1 MSGASSWT
9 ANRAG
14 RSPDSMKI
22 VNKIP
27 LRGKFLVAP
36 GIGLLLM
43 MLMAIIFLGAMR
55 QQETVFRELEER
67 EFATA
72 ESFTDLYSR
81 LSINH
86 NRLYELLYSA
96 SMVADE
102 ELIFE
107 KGHPLL
113 HEIHKIEAS
122 LKSNISEGY
131 FRSADLKNAEEV
143 QSVLLE
149 YRRFATTAI
158 EMASVDLEL
167 ANRHMRNAS
176 TQFNRVNMVFL
187 DVMQGFHNKVSATF
201 VDQIHHSDTQL
212 LIFTGLVFLA
222 VLAMGV
228 LSILL
233 SRFLSADIDKM
244 ITALRQLA
252 SGDKNIELP
261 AMTGSDDVAAMAS
274 AVHVFKGTLDRL
286 EFQAS
291 FDPLTQLPNR
301 ALALDRLT
309 HAIKHAE
316 RQSDLVGVLF
326 IDVDFFKHVND
337 THGHAAGDSILVEVA
352 RRLTA
357 CVRSSD
363 TVARFGGDEFAVIL
377 GDLVSLDAAAHIA
390 EQILKSLSKPFVQNK
405 QEFFLGASIGITSY
419 PNDGENPDMLLQ
431 NADTAMYQAKES
443 GRNTYRFFKS
453 AMNTHIRMR
462 LAMESQLRHALEK
475 QEFHV
480 EYQPQIDITD
490 NSVIGAEALLRWRNH
505 ELGSIRPDQ
514 FIPLAEDTGLIVP
527 IGKWILHNACCEA
540 KKWQEMLEIPIPVSV
555 NVSYRQFR
563 DIDFEHIISSAL
575 VESGLPPYLLT
586 LEITESL
593 LMDDRPETLTLIQAL
608 TQLGIRVVLDD
619 FGTGYSSLSYLRRYP
634 FKGLKIDR
642 AFIRDCASLTDSAK
656 LCKSII
662 AMADSLGMEVVA
674 EGVETDDQL
683 EFLQQNSVK
692 KVQGFYFSRPL
703 PAHQFQEFI
712 TQIPVPL

>member
-1 MSGASSWT
+1 
-9 ANRAG
+9 
-14 RSPDSMKI
+14 MKI
-22 VNKIP
+22 INKIP

-36 GIGLLLM
+36 GIGILLM

-55 QQETVFRELEER
+55 QQENIFRELEER

-86 NRLYELLYSA
+86 NHLYELLNSA
-96 SMVADE
+96 GMVADE
-102 ELIFE
+102 ELIYE
-107 KGHPLL
+107 NGHPLL

-122 LKSNISEGY
+122 LKSHIAKGY
-131 FRSADLKNAEEV
+131 FSSTDLQNAEEV
-143 QSVLLE
+143 QSVLQE
-149 YRRFATTAI
+149 YRRFVTTAV

-176 TQFNRVNMVFL
+176 NQFNRVNIVFL
-187 DVMQGFHNKVSATF
+187 DVMHGFQNKVSATF
-201 VDQIHHSDTQL
+201 ADQIDRSDRQT
-212 LIFTGLVFLA
+212 LIFAGLVLLA

-252 SGDKNIELP
+252 SGDKTIELP
-261 AMTGSDDVAAMAS
+261 TMTGSGDVAAMAR

-286 EFQAS
+286 EFQAN
-291 FDPLTQLPNR
+291 FDSLTQLPNR
-301 ALALDRLT
+301 GLALDRLT
-309 HAIKHAE
+309 HAIKHAQ
-316 RQSDLVGVLF
+316 RQSDLVSVLF
-326 IDVDFFKHVND
+326 IDVDFFKYVND

-352 RRLTA
+352 SRLTA

-377 GDLVSLDAAAHIA
+377 VDLVSLDAAAHIA
-390 EQILKSLSKPFVQNK
+390 EQILESLSKPFIQNK

-419 PNDGENPDMLLQ
+419 PNDGENPDRLLQ

-443 GRNTYRFFKS
+443 GRNTYRFFES
-453 AMNTHIRMR
+453 DMNAHIRMR
-462 LAMESQLRHALEK
+462 LAMESQLRYALEK
-475 QEFHV
+475 QEFHI
-480 EYQPQIDITD
+480 EYQPQIDISD

-527 IGKWILHNACCEA
+527 IGEWILRNACCEA
-540 KKWQEMLEIPIPVSV
+540 KKWQESLEMPIPVSV

-563 DIDFEHIISSAL
+563 DADFERTISSAL
-575 VESGLPPYLLT
+575 IESGLPPSLLT

-593 LMDDRPETLTLIQAL
+593 LMDDRPETLTTIQAL
-608 TQLGIRVVLDD
+608 IQLGVHLVLDD

-642 AFIRDCASLTDSAK
+642 AFIRDCASVTDSAK

-662 AMADSLGMEVVA
+662 AMADSLGMDVVA

-683 EFLQQNSVK
+683 EFLLQNGVK

-703 PAHQFQEFI
+703 PAPQFQEFI
-712 TQIPVPL
+712 IQIPAAPTYHALGTLP

>member
-1 MSGASSWT
+1 
-9 ANRAG
+9 
-14 RSPDSMKI
+14 
-22 VNKIP
+22 
-27 LRGKFLVAP
+27 
-36 GIGLLLM
+36 M

-55 QQETVFRELEER
+55 QQENIFRELEER

-86 NRLYELLYSA
+86 NHLYELLNSA
-96 SMVADE
+96 GMVADE
-102 ELIFE
+102 ELIYE
-107 KGHPLL
+107 NGHPLL

-122 LKSNISEGY
+122 LKSHIAKGY
-131 FRSADLKNAEEV
+131 FSSTDLQNAEEV
-143 QSVLLE
+143 QSVLQE
-149 YRRFATTAI
+149 YRHFATTAV

-176 TQFNRVNMVFL
+176 NQFNRVNIVFL
-187 DVMQGFHNKVSATF
+187 DVMHGFQNKVSATF
-201 VDQIHHSDTQL
+201 ADQIHRSDRQT
-212 LIFTGLVFLA
+212 LIFAGLVLLA

-252 SGDKNIELP
+252 SGDKTIELP
-261 AMTGSDDVAAMAS
+261 TMTGSGDVAAMAR

-286 EFQAS
+286 EFQAN
-291 FDPLTQLPNR
+291 FDSLTQLPNR
-301 ALALDRLT
+301 GLALDRLT
-309 HAIKHAE
+309 HAIKHAQ
-316 RQSDLVGVLF
+316 RQSDLVSVLF
-326 IDVDFFKHVND
+326 IDVDFFKYVND

-352 RRLTA
+352 SRLTA

-377 GDLVSLDAAAHIA
+377 VDLVSLDAAAHIA
-390 EQILKSLSKPFVQNK
+390 EQILESLSKPFIQNK

-419 PNDGENPDMLLQ
+419 PNDGENPDRLLQ

-443 GRNTYRFFKS
+443 GRNTYRFFES
-453 AMNTHIRMR
+453 DMNAHIRMR
-462 LAMESQLRHALEK
+462 LAMESQLRYALEK
-475 QEFHV
+475 QEFHI
-480 EYQPQIDITD
+480 EYQPQIDISD

-527 IGKWILHNACCEA
+527 IGEWILRNACCEA
-540 KKWQEMLEIPIPVSV
+540 KKWQESLEMPIPVSV

-563 DIDFEHIISSAL
+563 DADFERTISSAL
-575 VESGLPPYLLT
+575 IESGLPPSLLT

-593 LMDDRPETLTLIQAL
+593 LMDDRPETLTSIQAL
-608 TQLGIRVVLDD
+608 TQLGIHVVLDD

-642 AFIRDCASLTDSAK
+642 TFIRDCASVSDSAK

-662 AMADSLGMEVVA
+662 AMADSLGMDVVA

-683 EFLQQNSVK
+683 QFLLQNSIK

-703 PAHQFQEFI
+703 PARQFQEFI
-712 TQIPVPL
+712 TQIPAAPAHHAVGTLP